1 MQHKAKVAINKTP
14 CRKLKMLMLRTY
26 FVKFITCVGT
36 IIFVNG
42 SYNANISFDINL
54 TRTTRL
60 ASRHTM
66 GGPIYTWSLKN
77 ADTGTRNMTY
87 QHTIG
92 GGGGGIGE
100 SVNSISIRQVTK
112 STWLIKELC

>member
-26 FVKFITCVGT
+26 FVKFITCVGA
-36 IIFVNG
+36 IMFVNG

-54 TRTTRL
+54 SPTTRL
-60 ASRHTM
+60 ASRHRK
-66 GGPIYTWSLKN
+66 GGPVYTWSLKN

-87 QHTIG
+87 QHTTG
-92 GGGGGIGE
+92 GGVAVLGRALTASAYG
-100 SVNSISIRQVTK
+100 R
-112 STWLIKELC
+112 